1 MNNTRLM
8 LACLL
13 GLTLLS
19 GCKRANE
26 QPTHSNSDTS
36 QPPASSGK
44 NTEQAN
50 TPVEQDYG
58 YEGYEQ
64 AGTAPEPDPYSA
76 DTSSHAGSNADGEEQ
91 LEVSKYSEPSPYI
104 SGAIATYVVITS
116 LSDDITLKTILVNR
130 GNCGVEFPRSS
141 PNLKYGA
148 QYRVYVKASCRPE
161 QIREVEVG
169 TARDTYTF
177 NF

>member
-1 MNNTRLM
+1 MKHKPFL
-8 LACLL
+8 LSCLL

-19 GCKRANE
+19 GCNKVKE
-26 QPTHSNSDTS
+26 QQASTDNATVTQQAADTTTPS
-36 QPPASSGK
+36 Q
-44 NTEQAN
+44 
-50 TPVEQDYG
+50 QDYG

-64 AGTAPEPDPYSA
+64 QAAGNEYSQPR
-76 DTSSHAGSNADGEEQ
+76 SSGTDE
-91 LEVSKYSEPSPYI
+91 LEVSKYSEPSPYM

-116 LSDDITLKTILVNR
+116 LSNDITLKTILVNR

>member
-1 MNNTRLM
+1 MKHKSLLM
-8 LACLL
+8 ACLL
-13 GLTLLS
+13 VPTLLS
-19 GCKRANE
+19 GCKRAND
-26 QPTHSNSDTS
+26 QPTQSNNTN
-36 QPPASSGK
+36 QPPAYSG
-44 NTEQAN
+44 NTTEQAN
-50 TPVEQDYG
+50 APVEQDYG

-64 AGTAPEPDPYSA
+64 TAADAESEPYSA
-76 DTSSHAGSNADGEEQ
+76 DTSSHTGHDTDGEEQ
-91 LEVSKYSEPSPYI
+91 LEVSKYSEPSPYM

-116 LSDDITLKTILVNR
+116 LSNDITLKTIQVNR

-141 PNLKYGA
+141 PHLKYGT
-148 QYRVYVKASCRPE
+148 QYRVYVKASCHPE